1 MDVSFVN
8 IASKVS
14 FVESCNPKFKVISL
28 PSDTK
33 NILVDKPNPA
43 GFLELKLSKRQN
55 SP

>member
-8 IASKVS
+8 IASKVP
-14 FVESCNPKFKVISL
+14 FMELCNPKFKVISL

-33 NILVDKPNPA
+33 NILVDKHNPA
-43 GFLELKLSKRQN
+43 GLLELKLSERQT

>member
-8 IASKVS
+8 TASKVP

>member
-8 IASKVS
+8 IASKVP